1 MGGKGSGGRRPNSG
15 PKSVPYIKRTY
26 RVPKDMSE
34 ECSAEIK
41 EVLRKYRELC
51 MMCK

>member
-1 MGGKGSGGRRPNSG
+1 MEGKKRGGSRPNSG
-15 PKSVPYIKRTY
+15 PKSVPYIKRAY

-34 ECSAEIK
+34 ECSREIK
-41 EVLRKYRELC
+41 EVLKKYRDLC